1 MKKQTT
7 LFALILI
14 NLSLIST
21 ASLNKNAQFSES
33 KQSKSGL
40 GNGVPTAKNLKNH
53 YGTDSLVSKYG
64 GDRPGVEAF
73 INSNADELNMTLSKV
88 DLQKEF
94 EESVVIN
101 EQMNPY
107 KVKSGKIGNIAN
119 STSKLVDPEIKPATL
134 HLVAD
139 VNYPKVVEYA
149 EFKGY
154 KNKVK
159 NVNVLDKKTN
169 RISKQDVLV
178 SEPIY
183 ERKRNVAYL
192 PTTFEAKVNLSSNK
206 IIQQGDSE
214 KKLLGI
220 DR

>member
-1 MKKQTT
+1 M
-7 LFALILI
+7 LIKF
-14 NLSLIST
+14 SLIST
-21 ASLNKNAQFSES
+21 NSFTQFSLPKES
-33 KQSKSGL
+33 QSGL
-40 GNGVPTAKNLKNH
+40 TNGVPTAKNLRNH
-53 YGTDSLVSKYG
+53 YGTNSLTSKYA
-64 GDRPGVEAF
+64 GDSNGIDTF
-73 INSNADELNMTLSKV
+73 IKLNADELNTSLQKV
-88 DLQKEF
+88 DLKKEF
-94 EESVVIN
+94 QEIVSIN
-101 EQMNPY
+101 NQMNPY
-107 KVKSGKIGNIAN
+107 TVKSGQIGNIAN
-119 STSKLVDPEIKPATL
+119 SATKLVSPEIKSATL
-134 HLVAD
+134 HLVTD

-183 ERKRNVAYL
+183 ERKRQVAYL
-192 PTTFEAKVNLSSNK
+192 PSTFEAKINLSDKK
-206 IIQQGDSE
+206 IVDSSPSE